1 LCISGGTLVFLLI
14 GAGSALGQ
22 LQKAVLFLPFI
33 LLFALM
39 NSLGEEVGYRAN
51 LLAALAPAFGKEDA
65 LLMSAALFGIQHY
78 YGVPYGIA
86 GILMAGILGWLL
98 GKSMLETK
106 GFAWAWLI
114 HFTQDVLIFTFMAV
128 GSIIAGG

>member
-1 LCISGGTLVFLLI
+1 
-14 GAGSALGQ
+14 
-22 LQKAVLFLPFI
+22 
-33 LLFALM
+33 
-39 NSLGEEVGYRAN
+39 

-65 LLMSAALFGIQHY
+65 LLLSAALFGIQHY

-114 HFTQDVLIFTFMAV
+114 HFAQDVLIFTFMAV
-128 GSIIAGG
+128 SSIIAGG